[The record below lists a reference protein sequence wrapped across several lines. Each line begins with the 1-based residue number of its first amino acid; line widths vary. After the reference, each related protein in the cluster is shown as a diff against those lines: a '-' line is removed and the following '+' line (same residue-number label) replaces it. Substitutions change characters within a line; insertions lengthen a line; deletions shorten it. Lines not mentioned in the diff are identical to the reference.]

1 MLPKL
6 YDQSTGNAKKFQI
19 QFNLLPTYRRDQC
32 LSAKDPFFF
41 QTKTASPLRGWLFFL
56 LYNLNMTRRT
66 VITRIRKHRA
76 QLTKLGVK
84 SLSLF
89 GSVARGEEGPN
100 SDVDILVEFKGKATL
115 DRYMDTKFYLEDL
128 LGCKVDLVTP
138 KAIKPRMKPYIMQ
151 DLVHVTG

>member
-1 MLPKL
+1 M
-6 YDQSTGNAKKFQI
+6 
-19 QFNLLPTYRRDQC
+19 
-32 LSAKDPFFF
+32 
-41 QTKTASPLRGWLFFL
+41 
-56 LYNLNMTRRT
+56 LYNQSMTRRT

-89 GSVARGEEGPN
+89 GSVARGEERKN
-100 SDVDILVEFKGKATL
+100 SDVDILVEFKGRATF
-115 DRYMDTKFYLEDL
+115 DRYMDTKFYLEEL

-151 DLVHVTG
+151 DLVHVA